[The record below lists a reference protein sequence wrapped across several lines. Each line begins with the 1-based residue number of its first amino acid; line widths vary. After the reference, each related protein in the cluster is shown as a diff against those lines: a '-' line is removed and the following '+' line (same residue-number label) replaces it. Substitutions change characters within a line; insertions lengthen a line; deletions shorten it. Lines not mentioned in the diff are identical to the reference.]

1 MIKLALTFIIIAI
14 IAAILGFGYI
24 LGNSSWI
31 AEILFFTCIALFIL
45 TLVIDYTKRII
56 RQ

>member
-1 MIKLALTFIIIAI
+1 MTKLALTFIILAI

-24 LGNSSWI
+24 LGDSSWI
-31 AEILFFTCIALFIL
+31 AEILFFICIVLFIL
-45 TLVIDYTKRII
+45 TLVIDYIKRII